1 MAQAPAPFWTRE
13 VLSGLVFDDNR
24 ELYDHLKI
32 EALRAG
38 FDIASRQP
46 LRNPYG
52 VFYCTKGGRV
62 KRNKTSKCGCTFGFK
77 TTLGQDGKTH
87 IRIDE
92 SLELEHNHELHIG
105 LYAHRVLAEDT
116 TKTINDLH
124 TAGIKPMQ
132 IKTFLDQKG
141 QHLSTLQI
149 QYVIRRAEVATFQ
162 AESEDLI
169 RYVNREP
176 QALTRVFEREI
187 DGELHRFAV
196 LTFTE
201 RELANLK
208 KYGDVLFIDG
218 TMSQLRLRW
227 EILPITGVDQHRE
240 LVSCG
245 IMYASVTNEEVLT
258 WLLAELWRILGPLD
272 ILRSIITD
280 EDAAFAAAF
289 ESMVKGINEDADHHI
304 VVKHVLC
311 ALHKQ
316 RNFTQKLQKCGLS
329 HEQRVQA
336 VELFRSICYHTNNA
350 YAEHCLEQLKGMNAK
365 LRKYIEERVVGT
377 LPQFARSYMNGV
389 YSNGYNTTSPGESM
403 NNLLK
408 QGVTSLMTLRESREH
423 FDEILRNHDENCALR
438 HLRRQF
444 PVNQEGFMPV
454 CLYRQLGAK
463 MAAKLSKQTASA
475 EFIMVEEI
483 EDPQYTHK
491 AWHRDHD
498 DICYRLNETDCEC
511 NTLSFLGIPCS
522 HLIRL
527 YMDQGKEF
535 PMELINERWR
545 IDEIPDGDPP
555 SDSPE
560 EEEDD
565 EGAPWEDLERELAQG
580 LEEEDQESDLPDDAH
595 LNPKQLYLRMF
606 HLGKNIASK
615 ACNDEETATRITAKL
630 RDLLAELI
638 ELPPEVLPNDTTEL
652 VSGANSGN
660 EVVDVVDH
668 TARPRGRPKK
678 IRNSRGHFTKKHV
691 ICKICGFDHEMKDC
705 IAWDRV
711 CEAVEEFRDYSGPKR
726 RCRICT
732 EPGHNA
738 RTCPIRLDAQKYYE
752 GSDDE

>member
-1 MAQAPAPFWTRE
+1 MAQDPAPFWTRE
-13 VLSGLVFDDNR
+13 VLSGLTFNDNR

-46 LRNPYG
+46 LRNLYG

-62 KRNKTSKCGCTFGFK
+62 KKNKTSKCGCTFGFK
-77 TTLGQDGKTH
+77 TTVGQDGTTH

-92 SLELEHNHELHIG
+92 SLELEHNHRLSPG
-105 LYAHRVLAEDT
+105 LFAHRVVGEDAT
-116 TKTINDLH
+116 TTINELH
-124 TAGIKPMQ
+124 AAGVKPMQ
-132 IKTFLDQKG
+132 IKSYLEQKG

-149 QYVIRRAEVATFQ
+149 QYVIRRAEVASFQ
-162 AESEDLI
+162 AESEELI
-169 RYVNREP
+169 AYMNQDP
-176 QALTRVFEREI
+176 LALTRVFEREVE
-187 DGELHRFAV
+187 GELHRFAV
-196 LTFTE
+196 LTFTAK
-201 RELANLK
+201 ELDNLK

-245 IMYASVTNEEVLT
+245 IMYASVTNEDVLT
-258 WLLAELWRILGPLD
+258 WLLTEIWRIIGPMD
-272 ILRSIITD
+272 ILRSIVTD

-289 ESMVKGINEDADHHI
+289 ESMVKQINDDQDHHI
-304 VVKHVLC
+304 VLKHVLC

-329 HEQRVQA
+329 HDLRVQA
-336 VELFRSICYHTNNA
+336 IELFRSLCYHTNNA
-350 YAEHCLEQLKGMNAK
+350 YAEHCLEQLKGMSPK

-408 QGVTSLMTLRESREH
+408 QGVTTLMSLRDSRQH
-423 FDEILRNHDENCALR
+423 FDNVLRNHDENCELR
-438 HLRRQF
+438 HLRRLF

-454 CLYRQLGAK
+454 YLYRQLGAK
-463 MAAKLSKQTASA
+463 MAAKLSKQTVSA
-475 EFIMVEEI
+475 ESIVVEEI
-483 EDPQYTHK
+483 DDPQYTHK
-491 AWHRDHD
+491 AWHKDHE
-498 DICYRLNETDCEC
+498 DICYRLNEQDCEC
-511 NTLSFLGIPCS
+511 NTVSFLGIPCS

-535 PMELINERWR
+535 PVELINERWR
-545 IDEIPDGDPP
+545 VDEIPEADTP
-555 SDSPE
+555 SDPPE
-560 EEEDD
+560 EEDVGGEP
-565 EGAPWEDLERELAQG
+565 GEDLDRELARG
-580 LEEEDQESDLPDDAH
+580 LEEEDQESDLPDDSH
-595 LNPKQLYLRMF
+595 LNPKQMYLRMF

-615 ACNDEETATRITAKL
+615 ACNDQETASRITAKL

-668 TARPRGRPKK
+668 IARPRGRPKK
-678 IRNSRGHFTKKHV
+678 VRNSGDHLRKKRAV
-691 ICKICGFDHEMKDC
+691 CKICGFDHEMKDC
-705 IAWDRV
+705 VAWERV
-711 CEAVEEFRDYSGPKR
+711 CEVMEEFRDYAGPKR

-738 RTCPIRLDAQKYYE
+738 RTCPIRLDAQEYYK